1 MSRERVSGVA
11 RRNGLDCSGIEFLW
25 MLISATLEQTDPVAH
40 QTDPVAHQTDPVAH
54 PAPRTMITG
63 SLSRGK
69 AAGAWREAPTQSSA
83 EVKESVD
90 LYLTPGAT
98 RSVLRWTSSVAF
110 ITSH

>member
-25 MLISATLEQTDPVAH
+25 MLISATLE

-98 RSVLRWTSSVAF
+98 RSVLR
-110 ITSH
+110 